1 MGRPTEG
8 PNTSFRIVCGGPGAG
23 LVIDCVRSVFAEGV
37 GIQYGWVGLV
47 GIAATFDQTSL
58 SAAVFLGRPRA
69 MLGPQCVVDS
79 TGHPGPNPAR
89 PTTQTS

>member
-23 LVIDCVRSVFAEGV
+23 LVIDRVRSGFAKGV
-37 GIQYGWVGLV
+37 GIQYGWIGPGGV
-47 GIAATFDQTSL
+47 AATFDQTPL
-58 SAAVFLGRPRA
+58 SAAVFLGRPRS

-79 TGHPGPNPAR
+79 TGHPGTNPAR

>member
-1 MGRPTEG
+1 MSQPTG
-8 PNTSFRIVCGGPGAG
+8 VQNTSFRIVCGGPGAG

-47 GIAATFDQTSL
+47 GKAATFDQTSL
-58 SAAVFLGRPRA
+58 SAAGFSGRPRT

-79 TGHPGPNPAR
+79 TGHPGTNLAR
-89 PTTQTS
+89 PATRTS

>member
-1 MGRPTEG
+1 MGQPSG
-8 PNTSFRIVCGGPGAG
+8 VQNTSFRIVCGGPGAG
-23 LVIDCVRSVFAEGV
+23 LVIDRVRSGFAEGV
-37 GIQYGWVGLV
+37 GIQYGWIGLV
-47 GIAATFDQTSL
+47 GMAATFDQTSL

-69 MLGPQCVVDS
+69 MLGPLCAVDS

>member
-1 MGRPTEG
+1 MGQPSG
-8 PNTSFRIVCGGPGAG
+8 VQNTSFRIVCGGPGAG
-23 LVIDCVRSVFAEGV
+23 LVIDRVRSGFAECV
-37 GIQYGWVGLV
+37 GIQYGWIGLV
-47 GIAATFDQTSL
+47 GMAATFDQTSL

-79 TGHPGPNPAR
+79 TGHPGTNPAR